1 MNLELLKQL
10 AKVYETVVEKQFKK
24 SGYSVTRLD
33 RQKERPRPEF
43 LVSRS
48 GSPEMLCEVKAIF
61 SAGYRPD
68 NAKGFHISTLEENL
82 PSFTVYRN
90 EIRLTN
96 IDDCLSDAVRKRDAL
111 VTDELENNR
120 VTGRIFEKL
129 PLLVAFFFD
138 FYADYLHL
146 YPRSFNQDVSGILTI
161 KRDDAT
167 IKAFEE
173 LRPADQERL
182 LFNPNWEAGLP
193 TSGKVFVLVRN
204 RNKDARRKVPQD
216 FQHHC
221 RTEQYDESPTQLR
234 GGLALWPI
242 KRRRP

>member
-1 MNLELLKQL
+1 MKPELLKRL
-10 AKVYETVVEKQFKK
+10 AEVYETVVEKQFRKL
-24 SGYSVTRLD
+24 GFSVTRLD
-33 RQKERPRPEF
+33 RQKKRPRPEF

-48 GSPEMLCEVKAIF
+48 GRPQMLCEVKAIF
-61 SAGYRPD
+61 SSGYRRD
-68 NAKGFHISTLEENL
+68 KGKGFHISTLDENL
-82 PSFTVYRN
+82 GPFTLYRK
-90 EIRLTN
+90 EIRRTQ

-111 VTDELENNR
+111 VTDKRAKNE

-138 FYADYLHL
+138 FFADHLHL
-146 YPRSFNQDVSGILTI
+146 YPRTFNKDVSGILTI

-182 LFNPNWEAGLP
+182 LFDPNWEAGLP

-204 RNKDARRKVPQD
+204 KAARRKVPRD
-216 FQHHC
+216 FQYYC
-221 RTEQYDESPTQLR
+221 RTERYDEPPIQLR
-234 GGLALWPI
+234 GGLAL
-242 KRRRP
+242 RR